1 MMGKK
6 SPFFDKKT
14 NRVYNIKTAPKLNQR
29 EKMTAENL
37 IDTLQKIK
45 VQIESIQCE
54 IEKIQRQKQDE
65 IDRVNF
71 EKYHNQN
78 ILKSAN
84 LMREAFSLFKTGL
97 TAWEVAERMQD
108 KFKNVWDAYYFI
120 SQEKHQENVRYQFAR
135 AYLVHTLTQKTD
147 LSYREIGK
155 ISGYSAGRVSQIA
168 HTFKN

>member
-29 EKMTAENL
+29 EKMNCENL
-37 IDTLQKIK
+37 LDEIQKIQFKLDAIKSELQK
-45 VQIESIQCE
+45 
-54 IEKIQRQKQDE
+54 EKIKKSLELSENQKQNYLE
-65 IDRVNF
+65 
-71 EKYHNQN
+71 
-78 ILKSAN
+78 SAN
-84 LMREAFSLFKTGL
+84 KMREAFSLFKTGL
-97 TAWEVAERMQD
+97 TAWEVAERMQN
-108 KFKNVWDAYYFI
+108 KFRNVWDAYYFI

-168 HTFKN
+168 HSFKN